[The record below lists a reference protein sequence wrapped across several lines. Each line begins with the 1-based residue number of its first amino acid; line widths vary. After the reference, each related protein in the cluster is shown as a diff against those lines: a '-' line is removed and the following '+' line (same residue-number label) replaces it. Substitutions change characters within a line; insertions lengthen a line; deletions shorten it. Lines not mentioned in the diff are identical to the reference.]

1 MSSKNY
7 CADRITGKQVVQT
20 LKLGASGSDVVKLQ
34 KRLQELGFN
43 PGSADGKLGPKT
55 EASLKQFQSNQGF
68 LADGIAGPKT
78 LAALF
83 PGEPLRLSLLS
94 DRAIGLILEFEVGGG
109 RKYYEKLLQRPT
121 WPEGASGITIGIGY
135 DLGYN
140 SLEVFN
146 QDWHKLGDADRKRLS
161 NCCGLKGESAKSR
174 LASVRDILISWELAW
189 EVFNIVTIP
198 KFYNFTKEAFPGF
211 EELPAD
217 VQGGLVSLVF
227 NRGTSMEGNRR
238 REMRAIRDLVRKKDV
253 KGIAEQIREMKRIW
267 VGTSIATGI
276 NRRRDAEA
284 ALIEES
290 A

>member
-1 MSSKNY
+1 
-7 CADRITGKQVVQT
+7 VQT

-34 KRLQELGFN
+34 KCLLKLGLN
-43 PGSADGKLGPKT
+43 LGIADGEFGPKT
-55 EASLKQFQSNQGF
+55 ETALKQFQSNKG
-68 LADGIAGPKT
+68 LLVDGIAGPKT
-78 LAALF
+78 LTALF
-83 PGEPLRLSLLS
+83 PGELLGSSLLS
-94 DRAIGLILEFEVGGG
+94 YKAIELILEFEIGGG
-109 RKYYEKLLQRPT
+109 QQYYEKFLKRPT
-121 WPEGASGITIGIGY
+121 WPEGQSGITIGIGY

-140 SLEVFN
+140 SVEVFN
-146 QDWHKLGDADRKRLS
+146 KDWHKLGDVDRQRLS
-161 NCCGLKGESAKSR
+161 DCCGLKKNAAKQR
-174 LASVRDILISWELAW
+174 LASVRDIIISWELAW
-189 EVFNIVTIP
+189 KVFNVVTVP
-198 KFYNFTKEAFPGF
+198 KFYNFTKKAFPGF

-238 REMRAIRDLVRKKDV
+238 REMRAIRDLVPKKDV

-267 VGTSIATGI
+267 EGTSIARGM